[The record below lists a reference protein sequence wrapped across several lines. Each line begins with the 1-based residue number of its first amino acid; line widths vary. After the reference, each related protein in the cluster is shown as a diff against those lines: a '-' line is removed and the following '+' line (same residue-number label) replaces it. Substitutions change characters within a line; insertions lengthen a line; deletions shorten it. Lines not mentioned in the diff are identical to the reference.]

1 MPDAVGAL
9 AQQQGIAAQIPY
21 KNILLPNPATQFL
34 NAFQLGVEIN
44 RKRQMMEK
52 QMEQLVLQ
60 NERLNLQD
68 QWKSKEFEYKYDA
81 LKQAGDLR
89 GQALGIQEQR
99 LGLATD
105 KVQRAMEE
113 HSRNLERGGE
123 LESRIGNID
132 KPPGSAAWW
141 LDANKI
147 RNEFTDYLATKDG
160 QQYWNNLT
168 RSYNNVAKEKLSAA
182 NEAIKM
188 YNLARQDANGVS
200 PYFLGQPAKAWGEMD
215 DPTQPS
221 GKKSF
226 IPYDAKGAPI
236 PYRKDG
242 KYDTPPAGWFSVDS
256 KKLEHARGV
265 HETVDKLVGGTLSDK
280 PGPMAQPTQ
289 QTAKIKG
296 ADGRIW
302 TIPQENL
309 QDALNR
315 GATLVQ

>member
-68 QWKSKEFEYKYDA
+68 QWKNTEFDLKRTAMENAAA
-81 LKQAGDLR
+81 LH
-89 GQALGIQEQR
+89 GQQLGLQEQR
-99 LGLATD
+99 IGLATD
-105 KVQRAMEE
+105 KINRAAEE
-113 HSRNLERGGE
+113 HSRNLELAGDLQRQ
-123 LESRIGNID
+123 ID
-132 KPPGSAAWW
+132 KIDEPQGSAAWW
-141 LDANKI
+141 VKANSL
-147 RNEFTDYLATKDG
+147 RNEYSDYLGTKDG

-280 PGPMAQPTQ
+280 PGPIASPPARITVK
-289 QTAKIKG
+289 AP
-296 ADGRIW
+296 DGSIG
-302 TIPQENL
+302 TIPADQKD
-309 QDALNR
+309 DALAA
-315 GATLVQ
+315 GYTIQ